1 MRDASND
8 YFFNPT
14 QLSLRSP
21 VDRRGHL
28 TTREPVVK
36 KDNPFA
42 IAPGEKSL
50 ISAPSNTLVPLLQ
63 GNIDGVSAE

>member
-1 MRDASND
+1 MRDASNE

-14 QLSLRSP
+14 RLSLQSA

-28 TTREPVVK
+28 TSREPVVK
-36 KDNPFA
+36 KDNPFS

-63 GNIDGVSAE
+63 GNIAGVSAE